1 MTIRE
6 ETEAIER
13 QTLSSCATLSANSL
27 GRRLPLTEDPIRPCF
42 QRDRDRI
49 LHSKAFRRLKQ
60 KTQVFLSPEGDH
72 YRTRLTHTLE
82 VAQIGRT
89 IARALRLNEDLVEAA
104 ALGHDLGHTPF
115 GHAGERALR
124 SVCPLGYSHNEQS
137 VRIATALEKTG
148 RGLNLTN
155 EVLDAML
162 CHSGSF
168 NARTLEGQIVRI
180 ADKIAYVNHDVDDA
194 IRGGILT
201 NDDLPFDIR
210 AVLGSN
216 SRIRI
221 NTMVSAVIEAS
232 GGGMVDMDPIVR
244 EATYALRQFMFDQVY
259 TNSAAKAE
267 EHKAV
272 HLVETLYLHYVKYPE
287 TLPDEFRLIADR
299 ESVPRAVADYV
310 SGMTD
315 NYAVSVYKELFIP
328 DFWSH

>member
-1 MTIRE
+1 MLIRE
-6 ETEAIER
+6 MLEQRER
-13 QTLSSCATLSANSL
+13 DTLSPDAAFSAQA
-27 GRRLPLTEDPIRPCF
+27 RRARPEPECDMRTAF

-49 LHSKAFRRLKQ
+49 LHSKSFRRLKH

-124 SVCPLGYSHNEQS
+124 SEQS

>member
-1 MTIRE
+1 MLIRE
-6 ETEAIER
+6 MLEQRER
-13 QTLSSCATLSANSL
+13 DTLSPDAAFSAQA
-27 GRRLPLTEDPIRPCF
+27 RRARPEPECDMRTAF

-49 LHSKAFRRLKQ
+49 LHSKSFRRLKH

-210 AVLGSN
+210 AVLGST
-216 SRIRI
+216 RRLRI

>member
-1 MTIRE
+1 MLIRE
-6 ETEAIER
+6 MLEQRER
-13 QTLSSCATLSANSL
+13 DTLSPDAAFSAQA
-27 GRRLPLTEDPIRPCF
+27 RRARPEPECDMRTAF

-49 LHSKAFRRLKQ
+49 LHSKSFRRLKHN
-60 KTQVFLSPEGDH
+60 TPVFLSPEGDH